1 MAMFTPNDDGSWRR
15 DDVRHDN
22 VMIDTSIVPGI
33 MAACGVDVA
42 VGRSFGQERLPDGLH
57 TIVGRKRG

>member
-1 MAMFTPNDDGSWRR
+1 MADR
-15 DDVRHDN
+15 
-22 VMIDTSIVPGI
+22 
-33 MAACGVDVA
+33 GVDVA